1 MRRRRRAKKGQ
12 SIRYSIAVSKGHLYL
27 VQLAAG
33 SRSAELNRKGRL
45 EVWLSD
51 QLGLISELA
60 VN

>member
-1 MRRRRRAKKGQ
+1 
-12 SIRYSIAVSKGHLYL
+12 